1 MRVGPT
7 SDVALLERDDERRLL
22 GWAVEQ
28 ARTGNGGVVL
38 VEGQAGVGKTRLLG
52 FAGELA
58 ALSDMRV
65 LRARGS
71 ELDRAFG
78 FGLVRGLLERT
89 AAELPDLLAGMP
101 EQVAAVFGAGA
112 GDPHAE
118 PDVFSRLH
126 GLYWLVA
133 ELAAR
138 QPVALVADDL
148 HWADTASLRWLVF
161 MAERV
166 AELPVV
172 MVCATRPDEPGA
184 DQALLDALAAA
195 SGQVVRPS
203 PLSPEATGA
212 LVRARIPGAV
222 DDFATACHTATGG
235 NPFLLGEL
243 VSEVAAEQLGGSVAD
258 AGRVLEFGSER
269 VGRAIRR
276 RLRAL
281 DEDATNVARA
291 VAVLGPPVSL
301 DDVLGLTGLY
311 REAASAAVEALV
323 AINVLAADRELDFV
337 HPVVRG
343 AIYGQIPS
351 LQRQALHARAAALM
365 TERGAESERVARHL
379 LPLPGAGD
387 AGRLEILRA
396 AARDADARGA
406 ADAAIAYLQRA
417 VEEPPPV
424 NDVAGVLHELGL
436 EEAADRRREDFDA
449 HLRRALSLTR
459 EPAERT
465 RIALDL
471 GRALASCGEFR
482 GSVEL
487 FHETLTGG
495 TAIDDTEAVALE
507 AEMLAMAFHEFTCTP
522 LAAPFWQRRFTE
534 LDRGEDLPPAIL
546 APLVVAIAAS
556 RAPAS
561 DAIVLA
567 ERVLASGGLDAPN
580 SVLVGAIGNGLIY
593 AGALSRADQVYG
605 ESIAAATRRS
615 NRLAVAWQS
624 TMASKARLRLGDI
637 RGAEADARL
646 ALDLFEVGSGEP
658 GIAWCVAHLLDALLA
673 RGALDDAEELVDR
686 FGPATGAAPT
696 LPVALLRTSLAYFHL
711 ARGVATAALREATA
725 AGELVSATIAN
736 PYCCDWRTAQA
747 LALSA
752 LGRDDEAVAVADRE
766 LADARRFGV
775 AEAAGASLRTLGLVT
790 GGGEGLEIL
799 RDAVATLERTEGR
812 LDHAR
817 VLLELGVALRHQGFR
832 SEARDP
838 LRAALDETARIGA
851 SGLAD
856 RAHQE
861 LIAAGA
867 RPRRDRRL
875 LSGRELLT
883 AGEDRVALLAA
894 QGLTNREIAQRQFV
908 TVKAVQW
915 HLRNIYRKLDV
926 SSREDLPSALHLGSQ
941 VKTLG

>member
-1 MRVGPT
+1 MRVGPG
-7 SDVALLERDDERRLL
+7 SQAALLERDDERRLL

-28 ARTGNGGVVL
+28 ARTGSGAVLL
-38 VEGQAGVGKTRLLG
+38 VEGEAGVGKTRLLQV
-52 FAGELA
+52 AGELA
-58 ALSDMRV
+58 ARRDMRV

-71 ELDRAFG
+71 ELDRAFA
-78 FGLVRGLLERT
+78 FGLVRALLERT
-89 AAELPDLLAGMP
+89 TAELPDLLEGMP
-101 EQVAAVFGAGA
+101 DQVAAIFGTGTS
-112 GDPHAE
+112 DRYAE

-133 ELAAR
+133 ELAGR

-161 MAERV
+161 MAERI
-166 AELPVV
+166 AELPAV
-172 MVCATRPDEPGA
+172 MVCAARPDEPGA
-184 DQALLDALAAA
+184 DHALLDALAA
-195 SGQVVRPS
+195 SGGHVVRPA
-203 PLSPEATGA
+203 PLSPEATGT
-212 LVRARIPGAV
+212 LVRARIPDAV
-222 DDFATACHTATGG
+222 DDFATACHSATGG

-243 VSEVAAEQLGGSVAD
+243 VSELAAEHLGGSVAD

-281 DEDATNVARA
+281 DEDATDVARA

-301 DDVLGLTGLY
+301 DDVLGLTGLH
-311 REAASAAVEALV
+311 RQAVSAAIEALV

-337 HPVVRG
+337 HPMVRR
-343 AIYGQIPS
+343 AIYTQIPS
-351 LQRQALHARAAALM
+351 LQRQELHARAAALM
-365 TERGAESERVARHL
+365 IERSAESERVARHL
-379 LPLPGAGD
+379 LPLPGVGD
-387 AGRLEILRA
+387 AGRLGILRA

-417 VEEPPPV
+417 IAEPPPEEA
-424 NDVAGVLHELGL
+424 VAGVLHELGL
-436 EEAADRRREDFDA
+436 EEAAARRREEFDA
-449 HLRRALSLTR
+449 HLRRAMSLTR
-459 EPAERT
+459 DPAERT

-482 GSVEL
+482 GSVEV
-487 FHETLTGG
+487 FHQALTGG
-495 TAIDDTEAVALE
+495 TAIDDADAAALE

-534 LDRGEDLPPAIL
+534 LDGGEDVAPAIL

-556 RAPAS
+556 RPPAS
-561 DAIVLA
+561 DAVALA
-567 ERVLASGGLDAPN
+567 ERVLASGELDAPN
-580 SVLVGAIGNGLIY
+580 SVLVGAVGNGLIY
-593 AGALSRADQVYG
+593 AGALSRAGQVYG
-605 ESIAAATRRS
+605 ESIAAATRRG

-624 TMASKARLRLGDI
+624 TMVSKARLRLGDI

-673 RGALDDAEELVDR
+673 RGGLEDAAELVDR
-686 FGPATGAAPT
+686 FGPAAGAAPT
-696 LPVALLRTSLAYFHL
+696 LPVALLRTSLAHFHL
-711 ARGVATAALREATA
+711 ARGVPTAALREATA

-736 PYCCDWRTAQA
+736 PYCCDWRATQA

-752 LGRDDEAVAVADRE
+752 LGRDDEAVAIADGE

-775 AEAAGASLRTLGLVT
+775 AGAVGASLRTLGLVT
-790 GGGEGLEIL
+790 RGEEGLEL
-799 RDAVATLERTEGR
+799 LHDAVTTLERTDGR

-817 VLLELGVALRHQGFR
+817 ALLELGVALRHRGIRTQAR
-832 SEARDP
+832 EA

-867 RPRRDRRL
+867 RPRRGRRL
-875 LSGRELLT
+875 LSGRESLT

-926 SSREDLPSALHLGSQ
+926 SSREDLASALHLGTQ
-941 VKTLG
+941 AKTLG